1 MRILSIQSSVA
12 YGYVGN
18 SAATFPLQR
27 LGHEVWPVNTVH
39 FSNHTGYGAWRG
51 QVLEPAIIADVIEG
65 IFDRGVL
72 ETVDAILTGYQGSP
86 GVADVVLSTLEHGF
100 DAAIVPPCWVT
111 VARDELRGTVARIG
125 SIVDYPNGSALTSVR
140 VDEVRALVDAG
151 VDELDATVNV
161 GFLLSSR
168 IPEFAAD
175 IAAVVAAAEP
185 VGVKLMLELP
195 MLNTRQREHAV
206 TAAIEA
212 GAAFVSIASRGSVG
226 IADPATISY
235 LRKAVPASIG
245 VKASGGVK
253 TVEQVRALLAAGAD
267 LIGTSAGIH
276 IVTGVGAVKGSL
288 YSY

>member
-1 MRILSIQSSVA
+1 MQASVGGPDEGGAANRHGACDTAGVTSS
-12 YGYVGN
+12 
-18 SAATFPLQR
+18 P
-27 LGHEVWPVNTVH
+27 TVH
-39 FSNHTGYGAWRG
+39 PALTLPRAQLSGRIQHTLIGHAITER
-51 QVLEPAIIADVIEG
+51 QVRAHVRE
-65 IFDRGVL
+65 
-72 ETVDAILTGYQGSP
+72 
-86 GVADVVLSTLEHGF
+86 TLEHGF
-100 DAAIVPPCWVT
+100 DAAIVPPCWVAA
-111 VARDELRGTVARIG
+111 ARDELRGTVARIG

-140 VDEVRALVDAG
+140 VAEVKALVDAG

-161 GFLLSSR
+161 GYLLSSR
-168 IPEFAAD
+168 IPEFNAD

-185 VGVKLMLELP
+185 IGVKLMLELP
-195 MLNTRQREHAV
+195 MLNTRQREQAV
-206 TAAIEA
+206 TAAIDG

-235 LRKAVPASIG
+235 LRRSVPASIG